1 MGERIFVVED
11 DENIREIINLALVS
25 NGYEVVQFD
34 NAIDALAEIDKKAPS
49 LAIFDLMLP
58 KMSGI
63 DAIKEIRET
72 DSELPILILSAK
84 DREIDKVNGLDS
96 GSDDYM
102 TNRLGFLNCKLAF
115 AHY

>member
-49 LAIFDLMLP
+49 LAIFDLNQ
-58 KMSGI
+58 K
-63 DAIKEIRET
+63 
-72 DSELPILILSAK
+72 
-84 DREIDKVNGLDS
+84 
-96 GSDDYM
+96 
-102 TNRLGFLNCKLAF
+102 
-115 AHY
+115 